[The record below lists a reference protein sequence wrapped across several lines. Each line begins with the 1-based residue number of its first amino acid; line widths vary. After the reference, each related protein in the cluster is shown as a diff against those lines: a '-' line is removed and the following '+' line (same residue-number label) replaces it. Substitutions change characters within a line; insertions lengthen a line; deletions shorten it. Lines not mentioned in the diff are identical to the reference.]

1 MDKQWFFVD
10 WETSLGAGG
19 EGEVFL
25 GRCVETWEACAVK
38 VSGCIDPEEAAKQL
52 KAEFERC
59 TRAASPGAVGL
70 IAWNF
75 EPPRPFLVFELAR
88 AGTLADEMRKLRKQ
102 GSVYHPARA
111 LERIREVLVALDH
124 VHQSGLIHRD
134 VKPAN
139 LLRFGSSI
147 KLTDFGTGRTL
158 LRPESSHTEAFVGTR
173 MYAAPEQ
180 VEGARV
186 DDRADLYAVGC
197 ILHEMLTGEV
207 PPSGGAGAGPAS
219 RKYSSALVIPVLDRL
234 LTSLLHP
241 DRAQRPADAR
251 EALARVDATLASYR
265 SARDVWTQLRLGP
278 SPY

>member
-10 WETSLGAGG
+10 WDTSLGAGG

-38 VSGCIDPEEAAKQL
+38 VSSFIDGEEAAKAL

-59 TRAASPGAVGL
+59 TRAASQGAVGL
-70 IAWNF
+70 IAWNL
-75 EPPRPFLVFELAR
+75 EPSRPFLVFELAR
-88 AGTLADEMRKLRKQ
+88 AGTLADEMRKLRLQ

-111 LERIREVLVALDH
+111 LERIREVLVALAH

-158 LRPESSHTEAFVGTR
+158 LRPEAMQTEAFVGTR

-180 VEGARV
+180 VEGSRV

-207 PPSGGAGAGPAS
+207 PPAGGHAAPRRYA
-219 RKYSSALVIPVLDRL
+219 SALVIPALDRL

-241 DRAQRPADAR
+241 DRARRPADAH
-251 EALARVDATLASYR
+251 EAIARVDATFESYR